1 MSEGYAPTRKEISLL
16 LTIGKLYEQ
25 QKYMYENKTHVV
37 EKRIVSIS
45 QPWLRPI
52 IRGKVK
58 TPVEFGAKLDLSID
72 EKGYAR
78 IETISFHA
86 YNESTH
92 LQEAIIRYYERP
104 GSYPERVLVEQI
116 YRTRANRNFCK
127 DHGIRISGPKLGR
140 PGKPEQA
147 KAEKKQEYQDNT
159 DRIEIKREFSV
170 EKRSYGLGLIV
181 TRLETTQL
189 TSIALSVLTAN
200 LFKMQRRIL
209 CAFLQFLENCKRDSD
224 LKRGRVVVVHF
235 FGIPLSGI
243 IIHSLIN

>member
-1 MSEGYAPTRKEISLL
+1 MSEGYAPTRKEILLL

-78 IETISFHA
+78 IETISFDA

-92 LQEAIIRYYERP
+92 LQEAVIKYYERT
-104 GSYPERVLVEQI
+104 GSYPERVLVDQI

-127 DHGIRISGPKLGR
+127 EHGIRISGPKLGR
-140 PGKPEQA
+140 PSKTEQA
-147 KAEKKQEYQDNT
+147 KAGISGQ
-159 DRIEIKREFSV
+159 
-170 EKRSYGLGLIV
+170 YGSN
-181 TRLETTQL
+181 RNR
-189 TSIALSVLTAN
+189 A
-200 LFKMQRRIL
+200 
-209 CAFLQFLENCKRDSD
+209 
-224 LKRGRVVVVHF
+224 
-235 FGIPLSGI
+235 
-243 IIHSLIN
+243 